1 MVSLDKNHYLIY
13 FADNHK
19 WWISVESDTNDLH
32 VWTFDKEL
40 NFDFK
45 ININDDLVSCILELK
60 SLLVI
65 GSLNFSIKL
74 FNIKSKSIIST
85 LQTNS
90 PVMRISINLEL
101 AQILSIGTIPNIKVW
116 TSDSSFHRPLI
127 GELEGHKEI
136 VVDA

>member
-1 MVSLDKNHYLIY
+1 M
-13 FADNHK
+13 
-19 WWISVESDTNDLH
+19 
-32 VWTFDKEL
+32 
-40 NFDFK
+40 
-45 ININDDLVSCILELK
+45 SCILELK